1 MTRLTREPTR
11 TVVLLFCA
19 QALAQAAQSGQ
30 VAMVSLIGYALAE
43 AKALATL
50 PLAVQMLATM
60 AVSIPGAVIFARLGR
75 RAGFLMGAA
84 LYLSATAIFFVS
96 LWIGSFHLFL
106 FGCIFSGAAFGIAQY
121 YRFAAAEVA
130 DAAYRPKAI
139 STVMAGGVIGAF
151 LGPAVVKATKDW
163 FAPVLFA
170 GSYLAFAALPFAT
183 AALVFAMRLAPPADP
198 RGTATV
204 QLGPILGRPRFIVA
218 VLSAVVG
225 WDTMNILMAATP
237 LEMMLCGFTVG
248 DSATVIQWHAAAMF
262 APSFLTGH
270 LIARFGVVRV
280 IAVGAAL
287 IAACAVV
294 ALAGQSF
301 AHFWVALVALGVG
314 WNFMFVGG
322 TALLTSSYRPEE
334 RAKAQAANDVIVF
347 GSVAITSV
355 LSGALHH
362 WVGWAMLNVLV
373 FPALAVALVGLVKL
387 ARIEAAPLPRAA

>member
-270 LIARFGVVRV
+270 LITRFGVVRV

>member
-1 MTRLTREPTR
+1 MIALAREPKR
-11 TVVLLFCA
+11 TVALLFCA

-30 VAMVSLIGYALAE
+30 VAMAALIGYALAE
-43 AKALATL
+43 AKVLATL

-75 RAGFLMGAA
+75 HAGFLMGAA
-84 LYLSATAIFFVS
+84 SYLVATAIFFAA
-96 LWIGSFHLFL
+96 LWIGSFRLFL
-106 FGCIFSGAAFGIAQY
+106 VGCVFSGAAFGIAQY

-151 LGPAVVKATKDW
+151 LGPAVVKVTKDW
-163 FAPVLFA
+163 FTPVLFA

-183 AALVFAMRLAPPADP
+183 AALVAAMRLPPPPDP
-198 RGTATV
+198 RGTAKV
-204 QLGPILGRPRFIVA
+204 PLGPILRRPRFIVA

-237 LEMMLCGFTVG
+237 LEMMLCGFSVS
-248 DSATVIQWHAAAMF
+248 DSSTVIQWHAAAMF
-262 APSFLTGH
+262 APSFVTGH
-270 LIARFGVVRV
+270 LIARFGVLRV
-280 IAVGAAL
+280 IGAGAAL
-287 IAACAVV
+287 TAACAVV
-294 ALAGQSF
+294 ALAGRSF

-347 GSVAITSV
+347 GSVAVTSV

-362 WVGWAMLNVLV
+362 WLGWQALNLLV
-373 FPALAVALVGLVKL
+373 FPALVVAVVGLVRL
-387 ARIEAAPLPRAA
+387 ARIEAAPVPRAA

>member
-1 MTRLTREPTR
+1 MMSLAREPKR
-11 TVVLLFCA
+11 TVALLFCA

-30 VAMVSLIGYALAE
+30 VAMAALIGYALAE
-43 AKALATL
+43 AKVLATL

-75 RAGFLMGAA
+75 HAGFLMGAA
-84 LYLSATAIFFVS
+84 SYLVATAIFFAA
-96 LWIGSFHLFL
+96 LWIGSFRLFL
-106 FGCIFSGAAFGIAQY
+106 VGCVFSGAAFGIAQY

-151 LGPAVVKATKDW
+151 LGPAVVKVTKDW
-163 FAPVLFA
+163 FTPVLFA
-170 GSYLAFAALPFAT
+170 GSYLAFAALPFVT
-183 AALVFAMRLAPPADP
+183 AALVSAMRLPPPPDP
-198 RGTATV
+198 RGTAKV
-204 QLGPILGRPRFIVA
+204 PLGPILRRPRFIVA

-237 LEMMLCGFTVG
+237 LEMMLCGFSVS
-248 DSATVIQWHAAAMF
+248 DSSTVIQWHAAAMF
-262 APSFLTGH
+262 APSFVTGH
-270 LIARFGVVRV
+270 LIARFGVLRV
-280 IAVGAAL
+280 IAAGAAL
-287 IAACAVV
+287 TAACAAV
-294 ALAGQSF
+294 ALSGQSF

-334 RAKAQAANDVIVF
+334 RSKAQAANDVIVF

-362 WVGWAMLNVLV
+362 WLGWQALNLLV
-373 FPALAVALVGLVKL
+373 FPALVVAVVGLVRL
-387 ARIEAAPLPRAA
+387 ARIEAAPVPRAA

>member
-270 LIARFGVVRV
+270 LITRFGVVRV

-322 TALLTSSYRPEE
+322 TALLTSSYRPED
-334 RAKAQAANDVIVF
+334 RA
-347 GSVAITSV
+347 
-355 LSGALHH
+355 
-362 WVGWAMLNVLV
+362 
-373 FPALAVALVGLVKL
+373 
-387 ARIEAAPLPRAA
+387 